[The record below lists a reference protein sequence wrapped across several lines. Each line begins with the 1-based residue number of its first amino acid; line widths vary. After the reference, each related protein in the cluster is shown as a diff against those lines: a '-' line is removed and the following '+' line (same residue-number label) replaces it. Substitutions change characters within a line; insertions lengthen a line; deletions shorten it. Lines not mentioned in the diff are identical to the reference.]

1 MTKGLSSIPRIV
13 VAAQKGGAGKTLFTI
28 GLLRVLT
35 RRGLRLAPFK
45 KGPDYI
51 DAGWLARAS
60 GAPCRNLDPFLMNED
75 QILRIFS
82 LGARSA
88 DMAVIEGNRGLF
100 DGVDLEGSCSTARLA
115 RLLKAP
121 VILVLDCTK
130 VTRSLAALVQGFQ
143 AFEEGV
149 SIRGVVLN
157 RVARPRH
164 ENIIT
169 RSIEHYTGVPVL
181 GALPRIKFP
190 FPERHLG
197 LIPWQEYQA
206 EGDLFAILEETLLK
220 SLDLDRLLALAREAE
235 PLALREEALWP
246 SSGELAGVKIGVIR
260 DRAFQFYYPENLEA
274 LEALGADLIFIDA
287 LKDRRL
293 PEIQALYIGGGFP
306 ETQAEVL
313 SENRSFL
320 QDLREAGEEG
330 LPIYAECGGL
340 MYLGETVSWKG
351 RSYPLCGLLP
361 IEFEVHERPVGHGYA
376 VVRVGA
382 ENPFYPVGSLL
393 QGHEF
398 HYSRP
403 RIRDPRRVRLVLE
416 VERGFGFDGEKD
428 GAVYKRVFGTYTHV
442 HVVSTPLWL
451 EGMVRAVQE
460 KDAGRP
466 WGRALSLSG
475 GVSKSHFKI

>member
-1 MTKGLSSIPRIV
+1 MS
-13 VAAQKGGAGKTLFTI
+13 
-28 GLLRVLT
+28 
-35 RRGLRLAPFK
+35 
-45 KGPDYI
+45 
-51 DAGWLARAS
+51 
-60 GAPCRNLDPFLMNED
+60 ED

-82 LGARSA
+82 LGAQAA

-121 VILVLDCTK
+121 VVLVLDCTK
-130 VTRSLAALVQGFQ
+130 VTRSLAALVKGFQ
-143 AFEEGV
+143 SFEEEV
-149 SIRGVVLN
+149 KIRGVVLN

-169 RSIEHYTGVPVL
+169 RSIEHYTGVSVL
-181 GALPRIKFP
+181 GALPKIKFP

-206 EGDLFAILEETLLK
+206 EEDLFGILEETLLK
-220 SLDLDRLLALAREAE
+220 SLDLDRLLEIAQEAE
-235 PLALREEALWP
+235 PLELRKETLWA
-246 SSGELAGVKIGVIR
+246 SSTELGGVRVGVIR

-274 LEALGADLIFIDA
+274 LEALGAELVFIDA
-287 LKDRRL
+287 LKDKRL

-306 ETQAEVL
+306 ETQAEAL
-313 SENRSFL
+313 SENHSFL
-320 QDLREAGEEG
+320 KDLREAGEEG

-351 RSYPLCGLLP
+351 RTFPMCGLLS
-361 IEFEVHERPVGHGYA
+361 IDFEVRERPVGHGYA

-382 ENPFYPVGSLL
+382 ENPFYPVGRLI

-398 HYSRP
+398 HYSLP
-403 RIRDPRRVRLVLE
+403 RIKDPRKVRLVLE
-416 VERGFGFDGEKD
+416 VERGFGFDGKKD

-451 EGMVRAVQE
+451 EGMVKAIQE
-460 KDAGRP
+460 KGSGKP

-475 GVSKSHFKI
+475 GVSKSNFKI